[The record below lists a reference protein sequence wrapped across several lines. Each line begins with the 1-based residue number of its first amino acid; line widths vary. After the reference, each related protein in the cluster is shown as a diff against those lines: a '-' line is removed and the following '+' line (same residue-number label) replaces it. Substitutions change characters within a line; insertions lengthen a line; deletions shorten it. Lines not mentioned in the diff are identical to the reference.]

1 MFSFSLTE
9 SYETRASS
17 LEVIESYNEATNKLK
32 PELPIIAF
40 ASVSVSLLHHILGIV
55 FWRIV
60 LGLKKGERVKVQR
73 RSAVVQN
80 GVHHDA
86 VIANPRDLDRQMKLK
101 FFG

>member
-1 MFSFSLTE
+1 MIEVCLIESLRKKPSFYRVFSFSLTE

-55 FWRIV
+55 F
-60 LGLKKGERVKVQR
+60 
-73 RSAVVQN
+73 
-80 GVHHDA
+80 
-86 VIANPRDLDRQMKLK
+86 
-101 FFG
+101 